1 MLFRKCTP
9 YRRLLLSAALLLIVC
24 GCGRGNAPEE
34 PAAAVLETPAAAP
47 QVVSLSVLETPAPT
61 PPPTP
66 VPTPTPTPAPTLAIP
81 DAWYQARCDNIAA
94 MLVRHGGCTAEQA
107 EARVLS
113 GMQLDPEKPMVALT
127 FDDGPTR
134 GVTDH
139 VLDVLEKYGARA
151 TFFIIG
157 TRIEGCED
165 LLCRMAAMGCELG
178 SHTWGHGDL
187 TVLSDREG
195 RTSVQKSIDAIR
207 EACGYEVRFLRPP
220 KGNVNAGVKKLALD
234 MNLALIFWNHST
246 HDFRLDSAKKV
257 ERNVFHDVETDKEI
271 AEGDIVL
278 LHDLRKP
285 TNEAIENIVRR
296 LTEEGY
302 QLVTVQELLYSS
314 PLGFAAGES
323 YSSQTEH

>member
-1 MLFRKCTP
+1 MQLPFVLALFLC
-9 YRRLLLSAALLLIVC
+9 LA
-24 GCGRGNAPEE
+24 GCGKQEAE
-34 PAAAVLETPAAAP
+34 AAAP
-47 QVVSLSVLETPAPT
+47 QAPPTAEPQVVTLSAVETPAPT

-66 VPTPTPTPAPTLAIP
+66 EPTPSPTPAPTPAIQA
-81 DAWYQARCDNIAA
+81 AWYQARCDSLAA
-94 MLVRHGGCTAEQA
+94 MLQKNGAYTAEQA
-107 EARVLS
+107 KAHVLTD
-113 GMQLDPEKPMVALT
+113 MQLDPDKPMVALT

-139 VLDVLEKYGARA
+139 VLDVLETYNARA
-151 TFFIIG
+151 TFFIVG

-165 LLCRMAAMGCELG
+165 LLRRMTALGCELG

-187 TVLSDREG
+187 TVLTDREG

-207 EACGYEVRFLRPP
+207 DACGYEVRSLRPP
-220 KGNVNAGVKKLALD
+220 KGNVNSGVKQLALD
-234 MNLALIFWNHST
+234 MNLSLIFWNHST

-271 AEGDIVL
+271 APGDIVL
-278 LHDLRKP
+278 LHDLREP
-285 TNEAIENIVRR
+285 TKDAIENIVRR

-314 PLGFAAGES
+314 QLGFAAGES